1 MIPPPPTT
9 LRRPVRQQ
17 RLDPRPLRVSQQHT
31 STNDQMIRKKRPK
44 PDLGEEQVE
53 ACLDLLRQVGET
65 CPAVKSY
72 VVGPHPTEGFAY
84 GAAFVIEDLDGYHE
98 YLNHPAHVRLELEG
112 IGLLARFEA
121 FDITDSADPE
131 IKAKIEQVQARH
143 FAEHPE
149 IAALVAQAA
158 SFTRPGGEGTAAP
171 SS

>member
-1 MIPPPPTT
+1 MIFHIN
-9 LRRPVRQQ
+9 
-17 RLDPRPLRVSQQHT
+17 RLT
-31 STNDQMIRKKRPK
+31 PK
-44 PDLGEEQVE
+44 ANLGEEQVE

-72 VVGPHPTEGFAY
+72 VVGPHPAEGFAY
-84 GAAFVIEDLDGYHE
+84 GAVFTIEDLDGYYE

-143 FAEHPE
+143 FGEHPE

-158 SFTRPGGEGTAAP
+158 SFTRPGGEGTAA